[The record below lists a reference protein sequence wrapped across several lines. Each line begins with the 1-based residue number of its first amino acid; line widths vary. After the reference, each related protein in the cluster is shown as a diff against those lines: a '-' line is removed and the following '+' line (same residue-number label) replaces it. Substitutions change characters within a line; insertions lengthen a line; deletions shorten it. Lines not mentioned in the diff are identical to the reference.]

1 MASKRRQGKL
11 WESNIRL
18 SLKYFQDNHPGFY
31 FQRLMDYQ
39 DYVATNPYLRAPH
52 QPADFL
58 AVYRGKCYLLE
69 AKSFHGNRFVMD
81 WLRNHQKQALQSFER
96 AGGISY
102 ILFSLRHKRPS
113 LNFAWRIF
121 HYLELERLYIGKRKS
136 IPGTALTTQPGVQLK
151 RIVGK
156 GVLDLSPLFQ

>member
-1 MASKRRQGKL
+1 MVSKRRQGKL

-52 QPADFL
+52 QP
-58 AVYRGKCYLLE
+58 
-69 AKSFHGNRFVMD
+69 
-81 WLRNHQKQALQSFER
+81 
-96 AGGISY
+96 
-102 ILFSLRHKRPS
+102 
-113 LNFAWRIF
+113 
-121 HYLELERLYIGKRKS
+121 
-136 IPGTALTTQPGVQLK
+136 GVQLK